1 MVNSKKIQGDA
12 FERIVEASAEL
23 FAENAFHS
31 VSVREIANKADVNI
45 SMISYYF
52 GGKAGVLIE
61 ILNRFFDMHLSTIK
75 NSIVEGDTKEQAIK
89 RLFKNIVKRIRNNT
103 NIYLIGCSDLPNNV
117 PEVYDLK
124 INKTS
129 QLIELGSQISV
140 KFGIDF
146 AVKKELNCIL
156 GPAMM
161 SLLISHFIHKN
172 FLSQIFKA
180 NFDDNYY
187 ETYSNTMAEL
197 FLYGITGLCEKN
209 TCNL

>member
-75 NSIVEGDTKEQAIK
+75 NSIVEGDTPQD
-89 RLFKNIVKRIRNNT
+89 RLLSLLRCPIDKSKLVFNGD
-103 NIYLIGCSDLPNNV
+103 YLCWV
-117 PEVYDLK
+117 
-124 INKTS
+124 
-129 QLIELGSQISV
+129 
-140 KFGIDF
+140 FGNHTLQML
-146 AVKKELNCIL
+146 KELDDDIRF
-156 GPAMM
+156 
-161 SLLISHFIHKN
+161 SLIK
-172 FLSQIFKA
+172 
-180 NFDDNYY
+180 Y
-187 ETYSNTMAEL
+187 
-197 FLYGITGLCEKN
+197 
-209 TCNL
+209 